1 MRLVQFIRKSAP
13 YCLVSTISNVPRART
28 CESESNY
35 SYYYL
40 QKLTS
45 SSVKKILS
53 SKLLFKSH
61 PNHNPAHVY
70 HFHQVPGAELGEG
83 GSVVDLSH
91 IAPSVLALIQVGTII
106 TISSDTHIV
115 GFIVTLNTLICIL
128 TTLISA
134 HLVREG
140 TMRWPQ
146 PPSISPP
153 PHLRFRY
160 REVIV
165 LHIWAPEVIFASAV
179 TASGSV

>member
-13 YCLVSTISNVPRART
+13 YCLVSTISNVPHART

-106 TISSDTHIV
+106 TISSDAHIL
-115 GFIVTLNTLICIL
+115 GFIVTIIVIVIVNVTY
-128 TTLISA
+128 
-134 HLVREG
+134 
-140 TMRWPQ
+140 
-146 PPSISPP
+146 SPP
-153 PHLRFRY
+153 
-160 REVIV
+160 
-165 LHIWAPEVIFASAV
+165 
-179 TASGSV
+179 